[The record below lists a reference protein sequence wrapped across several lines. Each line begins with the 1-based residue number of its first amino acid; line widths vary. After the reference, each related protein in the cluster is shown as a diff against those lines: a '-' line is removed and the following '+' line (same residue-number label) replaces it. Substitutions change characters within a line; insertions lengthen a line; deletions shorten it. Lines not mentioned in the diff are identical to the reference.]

1 MGSHVGETSE
11 AGSGRKLQKKL
22 AWGQVIAFV
31 AGFDADQTTG
41 NWNEASRGG
50 RRMQSR

>member
-1 MGSHVGETSE
+1 MGETSE
-11 AGSGRKLQKKL
+11 AGSGRKPQKKL
-22 AWGQVIAFV
+22 AWGQVLAFG
-31 AGFDADQTTG
+31 AGFDADPTTG